1 MILSKSVALSLTNHH
16 NAKYCRVAKQYI
28 SSLMKYNFL
37 KEEHESYEIDFSDRI
52 KFIYISTW
60 ILWKLI

>member
-1 MILSKSVALSLTNHH
+1 MY